1 MRNAS
6 IGPVGGQKDSPNC
19 SANFTRTTEGLFVHD
34 NAPNLEDESVSVSL
48 MIKGGR
54 FNERSDD
61 DAIDQGPLKESAD
74 NLTYEKDFKTEK
86 NAKFAMKN
94 DTSS

>member
-1 MRNAS
+1 
-6 IGPVGGQKDSPNC
+6 
-19 SANFTRTTEGLFVHD
+19 
-34 NAPNLEDESVSVSL
+34 

-61 DAIDQGPLKESAD
+61 NVIDQGPLKKSAD

-86 NAKFAMKN
+86 KHWTAKLNAKFAMKN

>member
-1 MRNAS
+1 MK
-6 IGPVGGQKDSPNC
+6 VW
-19 SANFTRTTEGLFVHD
+19 LF
-34 NAPNLEDESVSVSL
+34 
-48 MIKGGR
+48 

-74 NLTYEKDFKTEK
+74 NLTYEKEFKTEK